1 MAEGV
6 ADGMLLWV
14 YKGDTDGILLG
25 ELLGLSNGLSEGMAE
40 GVLDGMLLGV
50 EEGDSD
56 GSLLG
61 ELLGLSDGFLEGWH
75 RDTRMYHR
83 RRLAA
88 Q

>member
-6 ADGMLLWV
+6 
-14 YKGDTDGILLG
+14 
-25 ELLGLSNGLSEGMAE
+25 S
-40 GVLDGMLLGV
+40 DGMLLGV

-56 GSLLG
+56 GSSLG

-88 Q
+88 R